1 MLKFER
7 ESIIMKF
14 SLVLLLSLFVFGSVN
29 AQDKPEGLFINSKA
43 PDFKALDQN
52 GVEVSTKDLRKKGDV
67 VVVFYRGYWC
77 PYCSKYLKRL
87 QDSLEQITA
96 AGASLVVITPQ
107 GETGIDSSVAKSG
120 AVFPVIYDKDMK
132 ISKGYKVAYRVED
145 KIVAR
150 YKNANPSID
159 LLKINEQTKEAYLP
173 VPAVYVVNTDGAVS
187 FRYFEEDYKKRLP
200 IADIIKA
207 IKGDKN

>member
-1 MLKFER
+1 
-7 ESIIMKF
+7 MKF
-14 SLVLLLSLFVFGSVN
+14 SFVLLLSLFVLGSVK

-107 GETGIDSSVAKSG
+107 GEAGIDSSVAKSG
-120 AVFPVIYDKDMK
+120 AIFPVIYDKDMK
-132 ISKGYKVAYRVED
+132 IAKGYKVAYRVED
-145 KIVAR
+145 KTVAR

-159 LLKINEQTKEAYLP
+159 LLKINEQTKEAFLP
-173 VPAVYVVNTDGAVS
+173 VPAVYVVNTDSAIS

-200 IADIIKA
+200 ISDIIKA